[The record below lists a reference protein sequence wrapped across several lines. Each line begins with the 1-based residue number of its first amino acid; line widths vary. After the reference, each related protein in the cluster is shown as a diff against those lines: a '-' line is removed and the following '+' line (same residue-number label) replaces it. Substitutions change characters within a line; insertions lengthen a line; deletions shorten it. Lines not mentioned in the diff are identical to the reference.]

1 MRLKFDNFSSRKV
14 PFHLTRPTRQL
25 PLHFEHEMSKFR
37 KTRAVIRSL
46 KQEIAKAFLA
56 LFILLMLRQLCQA
69 GETSNHVLLAPEV
82 ARLVLGTNSQPFTF
96 ANDSSTTAAV
106 FVFLSTD
113 CPIANGYSPEL
124 SRIQATFASRG
135 VRFWSVYC
143 ESSETDDSIQRH
155 QKEYQLTLT
164 PLRDPHQSMASA
176 LGVTKTP
183 EVVVLRPNGT
193 RVYRGR
199 IDDRHLRL
207 GQSRP
212 VPTTH
217 DLRDALEALLGG

>member
-1 MRLKFDNFSSRKV
+1 M
-14 PFHLTRPTRQL
+14 TRR
-25 PLHFEHEMSKFR
+25 
-37 KTRAVIRSL
+37 ISL
-46 KQEIAKAFLA
+46 FLQIS
-56 LFILLMLRQLCQA
+56 LY
-69 GETSNHVLLAPEV
+69 GYTDT
-82 ARLVLGTNSQPFTF
+82 TNSIGHFVSEATKPIIGVHGGSFTF
-96 ANDSSTTAAV
+96 ATDRSTTAAA

-124 SRIQATFASRG
+124 GRIQATFASRG

-143 ESSETDDSIQRH
+143 DPSETDESIQRH

-164 PLRDPHQSMASA
+164 PIRDPHQSLASA

-183 EVVVLRPNGT
+183 EVVVLRPDGT

-212 VPTTH
+212 APTTH
-217 DLRDALEALLGG
+217 DLRDALEALLSGQPIANPETTAIGCHLPPIP

>member
-1 MRLKFDNFSSRKV
+1 MRVFGTKRAMGPIARKS
-14 PFHLTRPTRQL
+14 P
-25 PLHFEHEMSKFR
+25 E
-37 KTRAVIRSL
+37 
-46 KQEIAKAFLA
+46 KAFA
-56 LFILLMLRQLCQA
+56 WLFIFLMLRLLCHA
-69 GETSNHVLLAPEV
+69 GETSNRLLLAPEV
-82 ARLVLGTNSQPFTF
+82 VRQVLGTNNQSFNF
-96 ANDSSTTAAV
+96 APDRSTTAAV

-124 SRIQATFASRG
+124 GRIQATFASRG

-143 ESSETDDSIQRH
+143 DPSETDDSIQRH

-176 LGVTKTP
+176 MGVTKTP
-183 EVVVLRPNGT
+183 EVVVLRPDGT

-212 VPTTH
+212 APTSH
-217 DLRDALEALLGG
+217 DLRDALEALLNGRPIATPETTAIGCHLPPIP